1 MLQSIITGS
10 GSYLPNKIVPNSSF
24 EQITFFDENREPL
37 VKSTSEIIQKFAD
50 ITEITERRYIED
62 DSVMN
67 SDLAAE
73 AGKLA
78 IENAG
83 IDKEELDYIIVAHNF
98 GNIDS
103 DERQVRI
110 TPSISALTK
119 QKLGIKNTQ
128 CKPYDMV
135 FGCPG
140 WNEGVILADQ
150 FIKAGIAKKILVI
163 GSETLSRSVD
173 PFDRNCMIFSDG
185 AAGVVLE
192 GREKSDEPIGILNH
206 YTRSDN
212 GEEVFYLTTD
222 KSLNPEYVGS
232 KANIRMRGR
241 KIYEYALKYVPQAI
255 KKVIDDAGYTITDIN
270 KVLLHQANA
279 KMDHAMLQRLF
290 RLYGL
295 PISSIPE
302 GIAPMTIQK
311 FGNSSVATIPTMY
324 DMMAK
329 GNFLN
334 QTFKSN
340 DLVIFAS
347 VGAGMNINAILY
359 RMP

>member
-1 MLQSIITGS
+1 
-10 GSYLPNKIVPNSSF
+10 
-24 EQITFFDENREPL
+24 
-37 VKSTSEIIQKFAD
+37 
-50 ITEITERRYIED
+50 
-62 DSVMN
+62 MN

-73 AGKLA
+73 AGRLA

-83 IDKEELDYIIVAHNF
+83 INKEDLDYIIVAHNF
-98 GNIDS
+98 GDIDAC
-103 DERQVRI
+103 ERQVRL

-119 QKLGIKNTQ
+119 HKLGIKNIH

-140 WNEGVILADQ
+140 WNEGMILADQ
-150 FIKAGIAKKILVI
+150 LIKGKIAKKILVI

-192 GREKSDEPIGILNH
+192 AVESNKQEVGVLNH

-212 GEEVFYLTTD
+212 GEETFYLTTD
-222 KSLNPEYVGS
+222 TSLNPEYVGS

-241 KIYEYALKYVPQAI
+241 KIYEYALTYVPQAI

-279 KMDHAMLQRLF
+279 KMDHVMLQRVF

-295 PISSIPE
+295 GKDSIPE
-302 GIAPMTIQK
+302 RIAPMTIQK

-334 QTFKSN
+334 QTLKSK

>member
-1 MLQSIITGS
+1 MLKSIIIGS
-10 GSYLPNKIVPNSSF
+10 GSYLPKKIVPNSSF
-24 EQITFFDENREPL
+24 EGITFYDENREPIT
-37 VKSTSEIIQKFAD
+37 KPTPEIIQKFAD
-50 ITEITERRYIED
+50 ITEITERRYVD
-62 DSVMN
+62 DPNVMN

-73 AGKLA
+73 VGRLA
-78 IENAG
+78 VEDAG

-98 GNIDS
+98 GDIDAN
-103 DERQVRI
+103 ERQVRI
-110 TPSISALTK
+110 LPSISALTK
-119 QKLGIKNTQ
+119 HKMGIKNLQ
-128 CKPYDMV
+128 CRPYDMT

-140 WNEGVILADQ
+140 WNEGMILADQ
-150 FIKAGIAKKILVI
+150 LLKARIAKKILVI
-163 GSETLSRSVD
+163 GSETLSRTVD
-173 PFDRNCMIFSDG
+173 PYDRNCMIFSDG

-192 GREKSDEPIGILNH
+192 SREINEEIGVLNH

-212 GEEVFYLTTD
+212 GDEVGYLITD
-222 KSLNPEYVGS
+222 TSLNPDYIGS

-241 KIYEYALKYVPQAI
+241 KIYEYALTYVPQVI
-255 KKVIDDAGYTITDIN
+255 KKVIDEAGYSITDIN
-270 KVLLHQANA
+270 KVLIHQANA
-279 KMDHAMLQRLF
+279 KMDHAMLQRVF
-290 RLYGL
+290 KLYGL
-295 PISSIPE
+295 GVNSIPE

-324 DMMAK
+324 DMMIK

-334 QTFKSN
+334 QSLNSK